1 MQLRRWRSLI
11 LTDLPVAGDDTSLT
25 AKSFSR
31 TVRVDIAKL
40 DELMNIVGELVLC
53 HSTISELTLRM
64 KRDGFTSLA
73 LELSKA
79 AKGLDRKLNE
89 LQKGVMEI
97 RMIPVG
103 QLFDKMSRIVR
114 KISRDQ
120 GKKVE
125 MKMFGADTELDK
137 LIIED
142 ISDPIMHI
150 IRNAIDHGIELPEE
164 RVRKGKDEK
173 GLIRLSSFQKGNHVV
188 IEVEDDGRGIEL
200 DKVKR
205 KARCQRSDSRYRMR
219 SPIAMPWIFSFSP
232 AFPPASRSAKF
243 PAVASEWTW

>member
-1 MQLRRWRSLI
+1 M
-11 LTDLPVAGDDTSLT
+11 
-25 AKSFSR
+25 
-31 TVRVDIAKL
+31 DIAKL

-125 MKMFGADTELDK
+125 MKMFGSDTELDK

-150 IRNAIDHGIELPEE
+150 IRNAIDHGIEMPEE
-164 RVRKGKDEK
+164 RTGRGRTRKGRSGFRPFKRV
-173 GLIRLSSFQKGNHVV
+173 IMWLSKWRTTG
-188 IEVEDDGRGIEL
+188 G
-200 DKVKR
+200 
-205 KARCQRSDSRYRMR
+205 
-219 SPIAMPWIFSFSP
+219 
-232 AFPPASRSAKF
+232 ASS
-243 PAVASEWTW
+243 WTR

>member
-1 MQLRRWRSLI
+1 
-11 LTDLPVAGDDTSLT
+11 
-25 AKSFSR
+25 
-31 TVRVDIAKL
+31 
-40 DELMNIVGELVLC
+40 
-53 HSTISELTLRM
+53 M
-64 KRDGFTSLA
+64 KRDGITSLA

-125 MKMFGADTELDK
+125 MKMFGSDTELDK

-150 IRNAIDHGIELPEE
+150 IRNAIDHGIEMPEE
-164 RVRKGKDEK
+164 RTGP
-173 GLIRLSSFQKGNHVV
+173 
-188 IEVEDDGRGIEL
+188 GRT
-200 DKVKR
+200 KR
-205 KARCQRSDSRYRMR
+205 D
-219 SPIAMPWIFSFSP
+219 
-232 AFPPASRSAKF
+232 
-243 PAVASEWTW
+243 